1 MKTPD
6 TLTRREFTLEW
17 ALAVLGGA
25 AITITGCGGGSSP
38 AGPSNP
44 PPGGGSGDKNGAI
57 SANHGHTAVVTAA
70 QLTAGNALNVELTV
84 GNGHTHVLAL
94 SAAEV
99 VSIAGNQRVSKQSSQ
114 GGGHDHTVTFN

>member
-1 MKTPD
+1 MKKPD

-17 ALAVLGGA
+17 ALAVLSGA

-44 PPGGGSGDKNGAI
+44 PPGGGSGDKIGAI

-70 QLTAGNALNVELTV
+70 QLTAGAAVIVELTL
-84 GNGHTHVLAL
+84 GSGHTHQASL

>member
-1 MKTPD
+1 MKKPD
-6 TLTRREFTLEW
+6 SLTRREFTLEW
-17 ALAVLGGA
+17 ALAVLSGA

-44 PPGGGSGDKNGAI
+44 PSGGSDKVGTI

-70 QLTAGNALNVELTV
+70 QLTAGQAVNVELTE
-84 GNGHTHVLAL
+84 GSGHTHALAL